1 MRYNLH
7 ICMGIFLYQ
16 QINIAQHSLMKGD
29 KHFLEEKREQQDVIY
44 SVWYFALYLQY
55 YNKFT

>member
-1 MRYNLH
+1 MRYNLQ

-44 SVWYFALYLQY
+44 SVWYFCVIFAIL
-55 YNKFT
+55 